1 MKVTVAMPAYNAAEY
16 VDEAV
21 QSVLTQNFG
30 LFELVVLDDA
40 SQDSTWKRLKKYSK
54 HPRVRLFRNRENS
67 GAGAARNQLTRL
79 ARGEYITPCD
89 ADDLLL
95 PGALSR
101 LSECLDRHPRIGAV
115 YGDVVELLTDRN
127 KTVLRPP
134 QLYGKNCSE
143 TWDLIENAVNH
154 AGSMIRKSL
163 MLTVG
168 GYDESV
174 YSVDDW
180 SLWLKLAEISRFK
193 YLRGE
198 AYYVWRRH
206 PSSLTQTDRHWQ
218 RDVEKIRGEAIQRRY
233 GRNSKAAGDGPGSVQ
248 NRRRGGGA
256 PGGK

>member
-1 MKVTVAMPAYNAAEY
+1 MPAYNAAEY

-21 QSVLTQNFG
+21 ESVLGQEFG
-30 LFELVVLDDA
+30 AFELVVLDDA

-54 HPRVRLFRNRENS
+54 HPRVRLFRSPQNS

-95 PGALSR
+95 PGALGR
-101 LSECLDRHPRIGAV
+101 LSEYLDRHPGIGAV
-115 YGDVVELLTDRN
+115 YGDVLELLTDRN
-127 KTVLRPP
+127 KMVLRPP
-134 QLYGKNCSE
+134 QLYGKDCGE

-154 AGSMIRKSL
+154 AGSMIRRSL
-163 MLTVG
+163 MLMVG

-180 SLWLKLAEISRFK
+180 SLWLKLAELSKFK

-198 AYYVWRRH
+198 VYYVWRRH
-206 PSSLTQTDRHWQ
+206 PASLTQTDKRWH
-218 RDVEKIRGEAIQRRY
+218 RDVEKIRSEAIERRY
-233 GRNSKAAGDGPGSVQ
+233 GGGFKAEGDRPCSVLHQ
-248 NRRRGGGA
+248 PKGRGARGE
-256 PGGK
+256 K